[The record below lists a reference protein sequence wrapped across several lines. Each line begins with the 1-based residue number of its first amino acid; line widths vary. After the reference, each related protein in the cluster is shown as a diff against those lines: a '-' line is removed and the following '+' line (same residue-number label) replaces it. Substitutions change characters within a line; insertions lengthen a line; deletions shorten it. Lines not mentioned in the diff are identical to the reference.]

1 MVDNPAGFTRTE
13 RCGGVDPLLDL
24 GLLSTK
30 LNRFPVYFFAPDD
43 IIFRNFILL
52 IRTGTVKKQDP
63 MDRV

>member
-1 MVDNPAGFTRTE
+1 MVDNPAGITRTE

-43 IIFRNFILL
+43 IIFRYLILL
-52 IRTGTVKKQDP
+52 IRTEQ
-63 MDRV
+63 